1 MLGVAEE
8 SRANVQAY
16 LFLPCVLTFGQQPVH
31 ATQCWSKDLYTEVS
45 LSLDGSWHVTTS
57 FTSLLEDLPRHPS
70 NSPLQPLEIFA
81 EEVCKQMIS
90 EAEDFTKSLRAEL
103 WYWEQKWLQI
113 RTWDLSCHES
123 WLVGFFFFLCEHNLH
138 GCLRADQLHTDAWM
152 LSHLNTQHAT
162 VTWCFVLYTQ
172 PTLQH
177 YLNVTHPECF
187 AKHHRFSLSQHII
200 IYIIC

>member
-123 WLVGFFFFLCEHNLH
+123 WLVGFFFFCASTTYMGVWGQTSCIQMP
-138 GCLRADQLHTDAWM
+138 GCFHIWIHSMPQLHDA
-152 LSHLNTQHAT
+152 L
-162 VTWCFVLYTQ
+162 FYTRNQ
-172 PTLQH
+172 
-177 YLNVTHPECF
+177 
-187 AKHHRFSLSQHII
+187 RFSTIWMSPTQSALQSITDFLSVNT
-200 IYIIC
+200 